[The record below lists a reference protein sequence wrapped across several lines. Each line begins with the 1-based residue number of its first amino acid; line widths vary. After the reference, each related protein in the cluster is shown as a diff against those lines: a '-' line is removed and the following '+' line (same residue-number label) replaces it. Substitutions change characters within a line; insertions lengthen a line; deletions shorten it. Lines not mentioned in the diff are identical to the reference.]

1 MKKYFSIFTLLIILT
16 ATSCQTRVVSQQKP
30 IQKNSLELYQKYTFQ
45 TNDGKLTK
53 MEVLKQD
60 DSQIYGKTKTG
71 EDVVIAKA
79 DVREARKLDVFS
91 SIVVGLAAV
100 AAVIFVPI

>member
-1 MKKYFSIFTLLIILT
+1 M
-16 ATSCQTRVVSQQKP
+16 
-30 IQKNSLELYQKYTFQ
+30 QKNSLELYQKYIFQ
-45 TNDGKLTK
+45 TNDGRLTK

-71 EDVVIAKA
+71 EDIVIAKSE
-79 DVREARKLDVFS
+79 VREARKLDLLS
-91 SIVVGLAAV
+91 SIAVAVAAV

>member
-1 MKKYFSIFTLLIILT
+1 MKKYFSIFTLLVILSV
-16 ATSCQTRVVSQQKP
+16 TSCQTRVVSQQKP
-30 IQKNSLELYQKYTFQ
+30 MQKNSLELYQKYTFQ

-60 DSQIYGKTKTG
+60 DTQIYGKTKTG
-71 EDVVIAKA
+71 EDIVIAKT

>member
-1 MKKYFSIFTLLIILT
+1 MKKYFSIFTLLVILSV
-16 ATSCQTRVVSQQKP
+16 TSCQTRVVSQQKP
-30 IQKNSLELYQKYTFQ
+30 MQKNSLELYQKYTFQ

-60 DSQIYGKTKTG
+60 DTQIYGKTKTG
-71 EDVVIAKA
+71 EDIVIAKA

-91 SIVVGLAAV
+91 SIVLGLAAV

>member
-1 MKKYFSIFTLLIILT
+1 M
-16 ATSCQTRVVSQQKP
+16 
-30 IQKNSLELYQKYTFQ
+30 QKNSLELYQKYTFQ
-45 TNDGKLTK
+45 TNDGRLTK

-91 SIVVGLAAV
+91 SIVVGLSAG

>member
-1 MKKYFSIFTLLIILT
+1 MKKYFSIFTLLVILSV
-16 ATSCQTRVVSQQKP
+16 TSCQTRVVSQQKP
-30 IQKNSLELYQKYTFQ
+30 MQKNSLELYQKYTFQ

-53 MEVLKQD
+53 MGVLKQD
-60 DSQIYGKTKTG
+60 DTQIYGKTKSG
-71 EDVVIAKA
+71 EDIVIAKA

>member
-1 MKKYFSIFTLLIILT
+1 MKKYFSIFTLLVILT
-16 ATSCQTRVVSQQKP
+16 LTSCQTRVVSQQKP
-30 IQKNSLELYQKYTFQ
+30 MQKNSLELYQKYIFQ

>member
-30 IQKNSLELYQKYTFQ
+30 MQKNSLELYQKYTFQ
-45 TNDGKLTK
+45 TNDGRLTK

>member
-30 IQKNSLELYQKYTFQ
+30 MQKNSLELYQKYTFQ
-45 TNDGKLTK
+45 TNDGRLTK

-71 EDVVIAKA
+71 EDIVIAKA

>member
-1 MKKYFSIFTLLIILT
+1 M
-16 ATSCQTRVVSQQKP
+16 
-30 IQKNSLELYQKYTFQ
+30 QKNSLELYQKYTFK

-53 MEVLKQD
+53 MEVQKQD
-60 DSQIYGKTKTG
+60 DTQIYGKTKTG
-71 EDVVIAKA
+71 EDIVIAKA

-91 SIVVGLAAV
+91 SIVLGLAAV

>member
-1 MKKYFSIFTLLIILT
+1 M
-16 ATSCQTRVVSQQKP
+16 
-30 IQKNSLELYQKYTFQ
+30 QKNSLELYQKYTFQ
-45 TNDGKLTK
+45 TNDGRLTK

-71 EDVVIAKA
+71 EDIVIAKSE
-79 DVREARKLDVFS
+79 VREARKLDLLS
-91 SIVVGLAAV
+91 SIAVAVAAV

>member
-1 MKKYFSIFTLLIILT
+1 M
-16 ATSCQTRVVSQQKP
+16 
-30 IQKNSLELYQKYTFQ
+30 QKNSLELYQKYTFQ

-71 EDVVIAKA
+71 EDIVIAKSE
-79 DVREARKLDVFS
+79 VREARKLDLLS
-91 SIVVGLAAV
+91 SIAVAVAAV

>member
-1 MKKYFSIFTLLIILT
+1 M
-16 ATSCQTRVVSQQKP
+16 
-30 IQKNSLELYQKYTFQ
+30 QKNSLELYQKYIFQ

-71 EDVVIAKA
+71 EDIVIAKSE
-79 DVREARKLDVFS
+79 VREARKLDLLS
-91 SIVVGLAAV
+91 SIAVAVAAV

>member
-1 MKKYFSIFTLLIILT
+1 MKKYFSIFTLLVILSV
-16 ATSCQTRVVSQQKP
+16 TSCQTRVVSQQKP
-30 IQKNSLELYQKYTFQ
+30 MQKNSLELYLKYTFQ

-60 DSQIYGKTKTG
+60 DTQIYGKTKTG
-71 EDVVIAKA
+71 EDIVIAKA

>member
-1 MKKYFSIFTLLIILT
+1 M
-16 ATSCQTRVVSQQKP
+16 
-30 IQKNSLELYQKYTFQ
+30 QKNSLELYQKYTFQ
-45 TNDGKLTK
+45 TNDGRLTK

-71 EDVVIAKA
+71 EDIVIAKSE
-79 DVREARKLDVFS
+79 VREARKLDILS
-91 SIVVGLAAV
+91 SIAVAVAAV

>member
-1 MKKYFSIFTLLIILT
+1 M
-16 ATSCQTRVVSQQKP
+16 
-30 IQKNSLELYQKYTFQ
+30 QKNSLELYQKYTFQ
-45 TNDGKLTK
+45 TNDGRLTK

-79 DVREARKLDVFS
+79 DVREARKLDVLS

>member
-1 MKKYFSIFTLLIILT
+1 MKKYFSIFTLLVILSV
-16 ATSCQTRVVSQQKP
+16 TSCQTRVVSQQKP
-30 IQKNSLELYQKYTFQ
+30 MQKNSLELYQKYTFQ

-53 MEVLKQD
+53 MDVLKQD
-60 DSQIYGKTKTG
+60 DTQIYGKTKTG
-71 EDVVIAKA
+71 EDIVIAKA

-91 SIVVGLAAV
+91 SIVLGLAAV

>member
-1 MKKYFSIFTLLIILT
+1 M
-16 ATSCQTRVVSQQKP
+16 
-30 IQKNSLELYQKYTFQ
+30 QKNSLELYQKYTFQ

-60 DSQIYGKTKTG
+60 DTQIYGKTKTG
-71 EDVVIAKA
+71 EDIVIAKT

>member
-1 MKKYFSIFTLLIILT
+1 M
-16 ATSCQTRVVSQQKP
+16 SQQKP
-30 IQKNSLELYQKYTFQ
+30 MQKNSLELYQKYTFQ

-60 DSQIYGKTKTG
+60 DTQIYGKTKTG
-71 EDVVIAKA
+71 EDIVIAKT